1 MNSKS
6 QIDMIA
12 VILGLVIAY
21 LGVRT
26 VVLRE
31 DNFRGEPFT
40 GRAAII
46 SGIIKALG
54 GLLLVLGGLGLF
66 SVGSR

>member
-1 MNSKS
+1 MNSDS
-6 QIDMIA
+6 RIDMIA

-31 DNFRGEPFT
+31 DDFRGEPLSE
-40 GRAAII
+40 RAAII
-46 SGIIKALG
+46 SGVIKALG
-54 GLLLVLGGLGLF
+54 GFLLLLGGLGLF
-66 SVGSR
+66 SLGSR